1 MREIFKRV
9 QDSCEMI
16 IETNLEALNAKDMS
30 PWLFSVFLK
39 QDASSD
45 EKYEEFLETKESLI
59 IALELQD
66 RATFVGS
73 RLFDGWIELYF
84 YAMDSKKLD
93 AIASKILT
101 PSSYVYESNV
111 VRDTKWNFYE
121 KELYPS
127 ELEFCHIESDKI
139 IFMLEE
145 EDDDLSIKRDVEHYL
160 SFETPSQKD
169 RFLDNLNIEGMKFK
183 DEISSDEFDNG
194 IALLKVHAPTQKE
207 VSQVINEIYAKVK
220 EYGGYY
226 EGWSTTLATK
236 E

>member
-9 QDSCEMI
+9 QDSCEMV
-16 IETNLEALNAKDMS
+16 IETNLDALDAKEMN

-39 QDASSD
+39 QDATTD
-45 EKYEEFLETKESLI
+45 DRYEEFLETKESLI
-59 IALELQD
+59 IALEHQD
-66 RATFVGS
+66 RAIFVGS
-73 RLFDGWIELYF
+73 RLYDNWAEFYF
-84 YAMDSKKLD
+84 YAYDSKMLD
-93 AIASKILT
+93 AITSKILS
-101 PSSYVYESNV
+101 PSLYTYESNV

-145 EDDDLSIKRDVEHYL
+145 EEDDLSVKREVEHYL

-169 RFLDNLNIEGMKFK
+169 RFLANLNIDGVTFK
-183 DEISSDEFDNG
+183 DEISSDDFDNG
-194 IALLKVHAPTQKE
+194 IALIKVHAPKD
-207 VSQVINEIYAKVK
+207 SSDVINELYEKVK
-220 EYGGYY
+220 ECGGYY
-226 EGWSTTLATK
+226 EGWSTTLALQ

>member
-16 IETNLEALNAKDMS
+16 IETNLEALDVKEMN

-39 QDASSD
+39 QEKTAD

-59 IALELQD
+59 IALEHQD
-66 RATFVGS
+66 RAVFVGS
-73 RLFDGWIELYF
+73 RLYDGWAELYF
-84 YAMDSKKLD
+84 YAMDSKRLD
-93 AIASKILT
+93 AITSKILT

-121 KELYPS
+121 KELYPT

-145 EDDDLSIKRDVEHYL
+145 EGDDLSIKRDVEHYL

-169 RFLDNLNIEGMKFK
+169 RFLQNLDIEGVSFK

-194 IALLKVHAPTQKE
+194 IALIKVHAPTQKE
-207 VSQVINEIYAKVK
+207 ISEVVDELYKKAK
-220 EYGGYY
+220 EFGGYY
-226 EGWSTTLATK
+226 EGWSTTLARK

>member
-16 IETNLEALNAKDMS
+16 IETNLKAIDSKDMN

-39 QDASSD
+39 QDATTN
-45 EKYEEFLETKESLI
+45 ERYEEFLETKESLI
-59 IALELQD
+59 IALGHID
-66 RATFVGS
+66 RAVFVGS
-73 RLFDGWIELYF
+73 RLYNSWAEFYF

-93 AIASKILT
+93 AITSGILT

-160 SFETPSQKD
+160 SFDTPSQKD
-169 RFLDNLNIEGMKFK
+169 RFLGNLNIEGVKFK

-207 VSQVINEIYAKVK
+207 VSEVVNELYAKVK

-226 EGWSTTLATK
+226 EGWSTTLVTK
-236 E
+236 G

>member
-9 QDSCEMI
+9 QDSCEMV
-16 IETNLEALNAKDMS
+16 IETNIQALDAKEMN

-39 QDASSD
+39 QDATTD
-45 EKYEEFLETKESLI
+45 ERYEEFLETKESLI
-59 IALELQD
+59 IALEHRD
-66 RATFVGS
+66 RAIFVGS
-73 RLFDGWIELYF
+73 RLYEGWAEFYF

-93 AIASKILT
+93 AITSNILT

-127 ELEFCHIESDKI
+127 ELEFCHIESEKI

-145 EDDDLSIKRDVEHYL
+145 EEDDLSIKRDVEHYL

-169 RFLDNLNIEGMKFK
+169 RFLQNLDLEGVRFK
-183 DEISSDEFDNG
+183 DEISSDEFDNA
-194 IALLKVHAPTQKE
+194 IALVKVHAPTKEE
-207 VSQVINEIYAKVK
+207 VSQAVNELFAKVK

-226 EGWSTTLATK
+226 EGWSTTLAQK

>member
-16 IETNLEALNAKDMS
+16 IETNLEAPFVKEMN

-39 QDASSD
+39 QDATTDDS
-45 EKYEEFLETKESLI
+45 YEEFLETKESLI
-59 IALELQD
+59 IALEHID
-66 RATFVGS
+66 RAVFVGS
-73 RLFDGWIELYF
+73 RLYDGWAELYF
-84 YAMDSKKLD
+84 YAMDSKRLD
-93 AIASKILT
+93 AITSKILT

-145 EDDDLSIKRDVEHYL
+145 EDDDLSVEREVEHYL
-160 SFETPSQKD
+160 SFETPSQKEK
-169 RFLDNLNIEGMKFK
+169 FLDNLNLEGVRFK

-194 IALLKVHAPTQKE
+194 IALLKVHALTNKE
-207 VSQVINEIYAKVK
+207 VSEVVNELYLSAKA
-220 EYGGYY
+220 YGGYY

>member
-9 QDSCEMI
+9 QDSCEMV
-16 IETNLEALNAKDMS
+16 IETNIEASDAKEMN

-39 QDASSD
+39 QEKTTD

-59 IALELQD
+59 IALEHKD
-66 RATFVGS
+66 RAVYVGS
-73 RLFDGWIELYF
+73 RLYDGWAEFYF
-84 YAMDSKKLD
+84 YAMDSKQLD
-93 AIASKILT
+93 VITSNILT

-121 KELYPS
+121 KELYPT

-145 EDDDLSIKRDVEHYL
+145 EEDDLSVVRDVEHYL

-169 RFLDNLNIEGMKFK
+169 RFLDNLNIEGVKFK

-194 IALLKVHAPTQKE
+194 IALLKVHAATQNE
-207 VSQVINEIYAKVK
+207 VSQVVNELFSKAK

-226 EGWSTTLATK
+226 EGWSTTLASK